1 MANDALA
8 EFTDLFTCG
17 PVMRRCTH
25 LSCPSTPILLGYT
38 KDVIQYGC
46 SYWHY
51 WEIERHPQPKLTEY
65 VVN

>member
-1 MANDALA
+1 M
-8 EFTDLFTCG
+8 
-17 PVMRRCTH
+17 MRRCTH